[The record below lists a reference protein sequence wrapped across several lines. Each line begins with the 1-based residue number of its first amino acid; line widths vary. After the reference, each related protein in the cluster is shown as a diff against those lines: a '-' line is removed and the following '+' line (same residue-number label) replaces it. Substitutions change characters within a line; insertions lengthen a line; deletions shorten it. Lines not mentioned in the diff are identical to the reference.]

1 MALTLS
7 GTALAAGGMELYFQA
22 KNRRLASNGTYITL
36 QVAGTFHVPSAKCR
50 SRHMECAYYFLK
62 SVPLG

>member
-22 KNRRLASNGTYITL
+22 KNRRLAPGLFMAASKPDT
-36 QVAGTFHVPSAKCR
+36 QAKDLL
-50 SRHMECAYYFLK
+50 RHPFACASGFDSTGCL
-62 SVPLG
+62 

>member
-1 MALTLS
+1 MIELTS
-7 GTALAAGGMELYFQA
+7 Q
-22 KNRRLASNGTYITL
+22 NRGLTPNGTYFTL

-62 SVPLG
+62 